1 MVIYII
7 REVRHMRLGVRLAAE
22 TKNGINELKTIL
34 KNEKEYEG
42 LNITNGFAVNRA
54 FIETKGSDWEKI
66 IKSPEIITKN
76 VDKKNLNIQTNLDV
90 SQETID
96 EINELKKVF
105 PKYLPQISYVTTSY
119 VIRIVIRSALLKRNH
134 NK

>member
-1 MVIYII
+1 
-7 REVRHMRLGVRLAAE
+7 MRLGVRLAAE